1 MLSDRESNH
10 TWGPIPSLLLTS
22 AVQHHLLRRHTRT
35 QISVAVE
42 AGDVREIHHVAL
54 LIAYGAACVNPY
66 LAFESVE
73 DLARNGYLKVDA
85 DTAVKNLTKALS
97 TGVLKIMSKMGV
109 STIMSYRGA
118 QLFEAVGLSQEVIDE
133 YFTGTTSRVGGVGLE
148 EIAEEVAIRHRVA
161 TRTSGARPR
170 TATCAPAATTSGVAP
185 ARTTSTIPRPSSC
198 FSSPPSVATTRCSR
212 SIRTTSTTRRTDS

>member
-1 MLSDRESNH
+1 MAGGGKALKDRLDEIFQEIDEAIANGANFIVLSDRDSNY

-35 QISVAVE
+35 QISMVVE

-54 LIAYGAACVNPY
+54 LIAYGAAAVNPY

-85 DTAVKNLTKALS
+85 ETAVKNLTRALS
-97 TGVLKIMSKMGV
+97 TGVLKIMAKMGV

-118 QLFEAVGLSQEVIDE
+118 QLFEAVGLNKDVIDE
-133 YFTGTTSRVGGVGLE
+133 YFTGTTSRVGGVGLDE
-148 EIAEEVAIRHRVA
+148 LAEEVAIRHRVA
-161 TRTSGARPR
+161 YPTQWTAPR
-170 TATCAPAATTSGVAP
+170 TATCVPAATTSGVVP
-185 ARTTSTIPRPSSC
+185 ARTI
-198 FSSPPSVATTRCSR
+198 
-212 SIRTTSTTRRTDS
+212 